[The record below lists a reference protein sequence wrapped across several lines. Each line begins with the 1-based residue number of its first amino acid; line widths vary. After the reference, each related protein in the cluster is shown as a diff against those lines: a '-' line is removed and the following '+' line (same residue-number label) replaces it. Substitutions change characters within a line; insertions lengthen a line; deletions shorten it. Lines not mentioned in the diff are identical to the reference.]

1 MESMSEEGT
10 GVSREFML
18 KQIENEIQAARKA
31 LHLTDGESRRE
42 PAESEAEQVR
52 ALTRQVVELREAVEA
67 LAAGTGK

>member
-1 MESMSEEGT
+1 MKSMSEEGT

-31 LHLTDGESRRE
+31 LHLGNGQMPQH

-52 ALTRQVVELREAVEA
+52 ALTRQVAELRAAVDRLLE
-67 LAAGTGK
+67 K